1 MMTLKDLKSVGGMLT
16 SFLSPFGKCF
26 ETIAGRRLLKVYVQ
40 GQLSDLQR
48 KNCET
53 IALEFDEAPRTLQ
66 RFLES
71 IKWDEQRLRNQ
82 VQEIVAKDHAHPQA
96 IGLIDESGM
105 HKSGRET
112 AGVGRQYNG
121 NRGKIENCIVS
132 VHLGYSALGFQ
143 AILDSQ
149 LYLPKEWASDP
160 DRRKKAYVPEDVE
173 FKTKPQIAMDLID
186 HALKNGLTVAW
197 WTFDEL
203 YGRDSKFLDALDFK
217 KQRFV
222 CEIPN
227 NTRVWTSKP
236 DVIRHEEHTGPGQ
249 PKKTP
254 RVADNQPPREVYS
267 LLKHSH
273 KFMLQTWQ
281 KYVIKDTDKGPE
293 VWKIKHLTVW
303 RQTNSGLPSTR
314 CTLIVARSVRTNET
328 KFFLC
333 NKVAGEN
340 GVTLRGL
347 LRVAFGRWVI
357 EAEFRISKEELGLD
371 HLEARGWR
379 CIHRHLHVTELS
391 FLLCSRIRQ
400 NLDKGGTS
408 KWTVEQVRRALNC
421 WLQFH
426 QSFKHSDAAFQ
437 KELNKQGY
445 YQHRNA
451 QAKKSH
457 TKTRR
462 KLYRKLAID
471 VDKIKSCI
479 QTS

>member
-1 MMTLKDLKSVGGMLT
+1 MTLEELKSVGGILT
-16 SFLSPFGKCF
+16 SFLCMFGMCF

-48 KNCET
+48 KNCEA
-53 IALEFDEAPRTLQ
+53 IALELDVAPRTLQ

-71 IKWDEQRLRNQ
+71 IKWDEQRLRNRI
-82 VQEIVAKDHAHPQA
+82 QEIVVKDHAHPEA

-105 HKSGRET
+105 HKSGHET
-112 AGVGRQYNG
+112 AGVVRQYNG

-173 FKTKPQIAMDLID
+173 FKTKPQIAMDMID

-197 WTFDEL
+197 WTFDEF
-203 YGRDSKFLDALDFK
+203 YGRDSKFLDALDIK
-217 KQRFV
+217 EQRFV

-227 NTRVWTSKP
+227 NTRVWTAKP
-236 DVIRHEEHTGPGQ
+236 DVLRHEEHPGPGQ

-254 RVADNQPPREVYS
+254 RVDDSQPPREVYS

-273 KFMLQTWQ
+273 NFMLQTWQ

-379 CIHRHLHVTELS
+379 
-391 FLLCSRIRQ
+391 
-400 NLDKGGTS
+400 
-408 KWTVEQVRRALNC
+408 
-421 WLQFH
+421 
-426 QSFKHSDAAFQ
+426 
-437 KELNKQGY
+437 
-445 YQHRNA
+445 
-451 QAKKSH
+451 
-457 TKTRR
+457 
-462 KLYRKLAID
+462 
-471 VDKIKSCI
+471 
-479 QTS
+479 